1 MYVTLGGS
9 FKDLPSV
16 KEGSITQDRLESVK

>member
-1 MYVTLGGS
+1 MCVTLGCS

-16 KEGSITQDRLESVK
+16 KEGGITQDRLESVK